1 MGEHMFGRILII
13 ALVGLIGWAA
23 FAHTSSGAGH
33 PVRYLVRPA
42 DTLWSIAQ
50 ARYAGD
56 PRDAILRVEQANHL
70 GGPTIAPGQTLLLP

>member
-1 MGEHMFGRILII
+1 MFGRILII
-13 ALVGLIGWAA
+13 ALVALLGWAVLA
-23 FAHTSSGAGH
+23 RTSSGAGH
-33 PVRYLVRPA
+33 PAHYVVKPT

-70 GGPTIAPGQTLLLP
+70 GGPTIVPGQTLLLP